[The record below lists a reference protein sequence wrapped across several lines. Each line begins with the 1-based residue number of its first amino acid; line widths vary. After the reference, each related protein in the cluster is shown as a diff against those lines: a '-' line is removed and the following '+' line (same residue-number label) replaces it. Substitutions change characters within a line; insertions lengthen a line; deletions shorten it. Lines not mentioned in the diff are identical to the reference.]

1 MMKQTK
7 KTVFF
12 AVLLSIALFALGLF
26 TFDKFIYLVLPKAD
40 GVSYY
45 VTDLDRELWTTLSFS
60 LVIGLMPIL
69 VLATWVLAPIVR
81 GNKKCASIMIVL
93 ISIVLAVFVRKQM
106 LSSYFTG
113 VPKNFSLSPD
123 KIDIGYLINQTNFEY
138 YMFLGG
144 CMGCLISYF
153 LLREKRIQQ

>member
-26 TFDKFIYLVLPKAD
+26 TFDEFIYLVLPDAG
-40 GVSYY
+40 GVSYH
-45 VTDLDRELWTTLSFS
+45 VTDLNRELWTTLSFS

-69 VLATWVLAPIVR
+69 VLATWMLAPIVST
-81 GNKKCASIMIVL
+81 NKKCASMIIV
-93 ISIVLAVFVRKQM
+93 IICTVLAIFARKQM
-106 LSSYFTG
+106 LSSYFSG
-113 VPKNFSLSPD
+113 VSKNFSLSPD
-123 KIDIGYLINQTNFEY
+123 KIDIGYLIDQMNFEY
-138 YMFLGG
+138 YIFLGS

-153 LLREKRIQQ
+153 LLREKRIQR